1 MHFILKVDMHDI
13 ASKRV
18 VHEVVQWKL
27 SGATG
32 KEERRGKPWLEHSL
46 IKTNFYIK
54 EDLYVHVYSSTKY

>member
-32 KEERRGKPWLEHSL
+32 KEERREGGGNHGWNIH
-46 IKTNFYIK
+46 
-54 EDLYVHVYSSTKY
+54 